1 VTYLLDTDTVSAVL
15 KRTPSMP
22 VMRRLAGLDE
32 SQVFTSAITV
42 GELVCGAVAAGL
54 DDLEKRIELMLSSV
68 PVVSF
73 DEAAGCTYGRVRADL
88 RSRGLTLD
96 DPDLRIAAIALTH
109 EMTVVTGNRRHFQKV
124 PDLLL
129 ENWLT

>member
-1 VTYLLDTDTVSAVL
+1 MTYLLDTDTVSAL
-15 KRTPSMP
+15 LRRTPNLE
-22 VMRRLAGLDE
+22 VVRRLAGLDE

-42 GELVCGAVAAGL
+42 GELVFGAIAAAL
-54 DDLEKRIELMLSSV
+54 NDLENRIDVLLSSV

-73 DEAAGCTYGRVRADL
+73 DEAAGYTYGRVRADL

-109 EMTVVTGNRRHFQKV
+109 EMTVVTGNQRHFREV
-124 PDLLL
+124 PGLEL

>member
-1 VTYLLDTDTVSAVL
+1 MTYLLDTDTVSAVL

-22 VMRRLAGLDE
+22 VMRHLAGLDE
-32 SQVFTSAITV
+32 SEVFTSAITV
-42 GELVCGAVAAGL
+42 GELVFGAVAAGL

-73 DEAAGCTYGRVRADL
+73 DEAAGYTYGRVRADL

-96 DPDLRIAAIALTH
+96 DPDLRIAAIAVTH
-109 EMTVVTGNRRHFQKV
+109 EMTVVTGNQRHFHKV
-124 PDLLL
+124 AGLKL